1 MGIAAFLHGAGF
13 TGSGERYLSSVVG
26 VEGRADG
33 GVRVLV
39 SSTEIGQGTNT
50 ILCQVAA
57 ETLGLPYEDVEIA
70 QPDTT
75 AVPNSG
81 PTVASRTAMVV
92 GKLVQSAA
100 LGLKQT
106 LTRLRNA
113 GCKATRPRNSARRAA
128 NTLPTRG
135 QLRSLARY
143 EQPAN
148 IFWDDQN
155 YRGEAYA
162 AFAWAVYVAEV
173 TVDLTTYGVSVDDF
187 VALAGSRQGAQSGS
201 GQGAD
206 RRRRRA
212 GNRICAV

>member
-50 ILCQVAA
+50 ILCQIAA

-75 AVPNSG
+75 EVPNSG

-106 LTRLRNA
+106 LIGCGMLGRQIHSRGISGRMPGIRCDAGAISVLRQVRAARGHLLGRSELPGRGVRDIRVGRLRGGGNA
-113 GCKATRPRNSARRAA
+113 S
-128 NTLPTRG
+128 
-135 QLRSLARY
+135 
-143 EQPAN
+143 
-148 IFWDDQN
+148 I
-155 YRGEAYA
+155 
-162 AFAWAVYVAEV
+162 
-173 TVDLTTYGVSVDDF
+173 
-187 VALAGSRQGAQSGS
+187 
-201 GQGAD
+201 
-206 RRRRRA
+206 
-212 GNRICAV
+212 